1 MSYNFCHI
9 SPTAHLKHLANRDYH
24 LTLAHLVETDQ
35 EYVDFYLTER
45 EKNPNITI
53 IMDNS
58 AFEMFKQNR
67 PMYPP
72 EKLMEMANKIK
83 ADYIV
88 MSDYPN
94 QDYRKTIDIAEK
106 QSVLFKA
113 GGFGTFF
120 VPQSE
125 VGDIDGMIKSIYFGL
140 QAPLIDYIGFS
151 IIAAPNL
158 FGVETNNKM
167 QRFLSRWHLINMLE
181 SRDDFIHKINRSG
194 KKIHFLGM
202 VDGPNE
208 IQLIKQTGLRVDTW
222 DSSAAIWLGLHNLTF
237 DDSPTGLINGKFEKP
252 VIFDDKT
259 LRWNELC
266 DENIEYIDHL
276 CQWN

>member
-35 EYVDFYLTER
+35 EYVDFYLAER

-58 AFEMFKQNR
+58 AFEMFKQHR

-94 QDYRKTIDIAEK
+94 QDYRKTIDMAEK

-125 VGDIDGMIKSIYFGL
+125 VGDIDGMIKSIYFGM

-158 FGVETNNKM
+158 FGVESDNKM

-181 SRDDFIHKINRSG
+181 SRDDFIHTINRSG

-222 DSSAAIWLGLHNLTF
+222 DSSAAVWLGLHNLTF
-237 DDSPTGLINGKFEKP
+237 DDSPTGLIDGKFEQP

>member
-35 EYVDFYLTER
+35 EYVDFYLSER

-58 AFEMFKQNR
+58 AFEMFKQHR
-67 PMYPP
+67 PMYPS

-158 FGVETNNKM
+158 FGVETDNKM

-181 SRDDFIHKINRSG
+181 SRDDFIHMINRSG

-237 DDSPTGLINGKFEKP
+237 DDSPTGLINGKFEQP

>member
-24 LTLAHLVETDQ
+24 LTLAHLIETDQ
-35 EYVDFYLTER
+35 EYVDFYLSER

-58 AFEMFKQNR
+58 AFEMFKQHR
-67 PMYPP
+67 PMYPS

-94 QDYRKTIDIAEK
+94 QDYRKTIDMAEK

-158 FGVETNNKM
+158 FGVETDNKM

-181 SRDDFIHKINRSG
+181 SRDDFIHNINRSG

-237 DDSPTGLINGKFEKP
+237 DDSPTGLINGKFEQP

>member
-9 SPTAHLKHLANRDYH
+9 SPTTHLKHLANRDYH

-35 EYVDFYLTER
+35 EYVDFYLSER

-58 AFEMFKQNR
+58 AFEMFKQHR

-158 FGVETNNKM
+158 FGVETDNKM

-181 SRDDFIHKINRSG
+181 SRDDFIHTINRSG

-237 DDSPTGLINGKFEKP
+237 DDSPTGLINGKFEQP